1 MIGYNIKF
9 RSFAVFIVT
18 YLILQ
23 SGRKCVLDIAIY
35 RDREEPNSSPLQH
48 NAASASGG
56 LRDSADPR

>member
-1 MIGYNIKF
+1 VIGYNIKF

-48 NAASASGG
+48 HAASAV
-56 LRDSADPR
+56 A